1 MYQFTRLKSINTISA
16 FYFIAATIFFFSSK
30 QLNAIETKFQINLL
44 FLPAIVTDKG
54 SEPVKGIRRE
64 NFTIF
69 IDKAPHQVDL
79 LKYGEYLPVSLT
91 IALDV
96 SGSMRAKFSKV
107 RETLKA
113 FLLQDT
119 LKGEVSLLT
128 FNDESQFI
136 QDWTENRTEVI
147 NNLELLDTSK
157 FKQTARLLDACN
169 KSLIHFKN
177 KKSEKKVILIITDS
191 GDLNSFT
198 KADEL
203 RRLCQ
208 EQNVVIHTI
217 ALFDSADDKNI
228 TTA

>member
-1 MYQFTRLKSINTISA
+1 M
-16 FYFIAATIFFFSSK
+16 
-30 QLNAIETKFQINLL
+30 
-44 FLPAIVTDKG
+44 
-54 SEPVKGIRRE
+54 
-64 NFTIF
+64 
-69 IDKAPHQVDL
+69 
-79 LKYGEYLPVSLT
+79 KYGEYLPVSLT